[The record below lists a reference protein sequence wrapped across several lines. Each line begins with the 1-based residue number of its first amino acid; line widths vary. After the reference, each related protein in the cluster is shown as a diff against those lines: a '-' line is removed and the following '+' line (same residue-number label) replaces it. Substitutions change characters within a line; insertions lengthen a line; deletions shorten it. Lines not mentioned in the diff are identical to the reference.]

1 MATSPRGAVAAICPE
16 SAIRVRVVNAIAV
29 VIMGGLSV
37 TVVQCLCR
45 PVAEQGTR
53 CEDAVR
59 IEESAQ
65 TTREKV
71 WVTHRVLVT

>member
-1 MATSPRGAVAAICPE
+1 M
-16 SAIRVRVVNAIAV
+16 RVRVVNAIAA
-29 VIMGGLSV
+29 VIMGGPFTDCPSSV
-37 TVVQCLCR
+37 VCR

-53 CEDAVR
+53 CEDAER

-71 WVTHRVLVT
+71 LG